1 MLISHQSRLS
11 SCQPAWSGAR
21 TRATNY
27 RKTSCGQLEIAIL
40 YHHNNKYI
48 GLIQSWDSS
57 LNLVNLTLQI
67 VYPWRISISC
77 NSHEE
82 ELRSF
87 CVPKQLAIE
96 TYWAKL
102 REVYSSYQEEHTPIM
117 GHYHSLREKD
127 DFYQKE
133 IARND
138 FQIQLATENLLNL
151 QHEWQKTTST
161 MANKLARMAAR
172 KEDLARKY
180 LQMKTDSKVERSRA
194 SLQLNIMVNVSQD
207 AIKHLEDM
215 HDKLNKVRQLAE
227 ICSKYEHAGDELTD
241 DAEYD
246 LNSVDFEHLDKD
258 MIDECKEYS
267 KMDKFL
273 LKVNRAKVQTICLR
287 AEKAKLVKENLQLK
301 NYIKRYLT
309 DLALKG
315 KDRPVSMR
323 IRTEAPKTDNKA
335 LNRPVTCIEGVLSN
349 AVQHEKRMRNFE
361 RRNKDSSIRAY
372 PRVQCWM
379 QSA

>member
-1 MLISHQSRLS
+1 MTTVS
-11 SCQPAWSGAR
+11 
-21 TRATNY
+21 
-27 RKTSCGQLEIAIL
+27 
-40 YHHNNKYI
+40 
-48 GLIQSWDSS
+48 
-57 LNLVNLTLQI
+57 TLHLLQTQK
-67 VYPWRISISC
+67 
-77 NSHEE
+77 HEE

-87 CVPKQLAIE
+87 CIPKQQSIE

-138 FQIQLATENLLNL
+138 FQIQLASENLLNL

-161 MANKLARMAAR
+161 MADKLARMAAR
-172 KEDLARKY
+172 KEDLARRY
-180 LQMKTDSKVERSRA
+180 LQMKKDSKIERSKG
-194 SLQLNIMVNVSQD
+194 SQLLNIMVNASQD

-215 HDKLNKVRQLAE
+215 YDKVSKVRQLAE

-241 DAEYD
+241 DVEYD

-287 AEKAKLVKENLQLK
+287 AEKAKLVKENVQLK

-315 KDRPVSMR
+315 KDRPLSMR
-323 IRTEAPKTDNKA
+323 IRTDAPKIDDKA
-335 LNRPVTCIEGVLSN
+335 LNRPVTCIEGALSN
-349 AVQHEKRMRNFE
+349 AVQHEKRMRSLAL
-361 RRNKDSSIRAY
+361 RNKDSGVRAY